1 MRIRTRA
8 RLLSL
13 ALPLVVVA
21 CERMNYGLRETPPPP
36 DAPPEKI
43 ALTGAVVLIGAGDIA
58 DCGNEGDERT
68 AHLIDSVLKA
78 NATAKLETVVFAV
91 GDIAYPSAT
100 ERQLR
105 RCFGPS
111 WGDTTKGIMKV
122 IRPAIGN
129 HDYQVDRG
137 APYYRYFGSRA
148 GPAGKGYYS
157 YDLGDWHVIVLNSE
171 IAVESPS
178 TMERKEQEDWL
189 KKDLDDHKKH
199 CTLAYFHFPLFSS
212 SFRQGI
218 PAMLP
223 IWTMLYDANV
233 ELVINGHDHH
243 YERFLPQTPA
253 GVADSVRGIEQII
266 VGTGGA
272 QLRGLRSRF
281 GLRTR
286 SLASNS
292 VLQIQGHFGVLK
304 ITLGKDEYRTAFM
317 TTDGRVWDRGGRKC
331 H

>member
-1 MRIRTRA
+1 MNRFIA
-8 RLLSL
+8 KRLWPL
-13 ALPLVVVA
+13 ALPILIST
-21 CERMNYGLRETPPPP
+21 CDGMNYGLRETPPPP
-36 DAPPEKI
+36 DAKPEQI
-43 ALTGAVVLIGAGDIA
+43 AITGAVVMIGAGDIA
-58 DCGNEGDERT
+58 TCGNDGDERT
-68 AHLIDSVLKA
+68 AHVIDSILKA
-78 NATAKLETVVFAV
+78 NAEAKLETVVFAV
-91 GDIAYPSAT
+91 GDIAYPVAT
-100 ERQLR
+100 DRQLR
-105 RCFGPS
+105 RCFTPS
-111 WGDTTKGIMKV
+111 WGDTAKRIMKV

-148 GPAGKGYYS
+148 GPPGKGYYS
-157 YDLGDWHVIVLNSE
+157 YDIGDWHVIVLNSE

-178 TMERKEQEDWL
+178 AAERKEQEEWL
-189 KKDLDDHKKH
+189 RKDLSDHKKL

-212 SFRQGI
+212 SFRRGI
-218 PAMLP
+218 PEMLP
-223 IWTMLYDANV
+223 IWNMLYDANV
-233 ELVINGHDHH
+233 ELVVNGHDHH
-243 YERFLPQTPA
+243 YERFIPQTPA

-281 GLRTR
+281 GNRGG
-286 SLASNS
+286 SLTNNS

-304 ITLGKDEYRTAFM
+304 LTLGKDEYRTAFM